1 MVAWCLCQLHD
12 HNCLTTARYFQTML
26 WQLRLS
32 NLKGLAA
39 ERKALRFLKAQGLKP
54 VTKNYACKFGE
65 IDLIML
71 CGETLVFIE
80 VRYRSSVSFGSV
92 AGTINRQKQDKI
104 RKTAEIFRL
113 NNPKHHFRL
122 CRFDAIAIYDND
134 SDPQNSLEW
143 IKSAF

>member
-1 MVAWCLCQLHD
+1 MP
-12 HNCLTTARYFQTML
+12 

-32 NLKGLAA
+32 NLKGLIA
-39 ERKALRFLKAQGLKP
+39 ERRALRYLKAQGLKLI
-54 VTKNYACKFGE
+54 TRNYACKFGE

-92 AGTINRQKQDKI
+92 ASTINWHKQDKI
-104 RKTAEIFRL
+104 RKTAEMFRMT
-113 NNPKHHFRL
+113 NPGHRFRL
-122 CRFDAIAIYDND
+122 CRFDVIAIYDND
-134 SDPQNSLEW
+134 SDHQNSLEW

>member
-1 MVAWCLCQLHD
+1 MP
-12 HNCLTTARYFQTML
+12 
-26 WQLRLS
+26 WQLKLS
-32 NLKGLAA
+32 NLKGLQA
-39 ERKALRFLKAQGLKP
+39 EHKALRYLKKQGLKL
-54 VTKNYACKFGE
+54 VTRNFASKTGE

-71 CGETLVFIE
+71 NGETLVFIE
-80 VRYRSSVSFGSV
+80 VRCRSSVSFGSV
-92 AGTINRQKQDKI
+92 ASTITRHKQDKI

-113 NNPKHHFRL
+113 KNPKHRFRL

>member
-1 MVAWCLCQLHD
+1 MP
-12 HNCLTTARYFQTML
+12 

-32 NLKGLAA
+32 NLKGLNA
-39 ERKALRFLKAQGLKP
+39 ERKALRYLKTQGLKP
-54 VTKNYACKFGE
+54 VTRNYACKAGE
-65 IDLIML
+65 IDLVML
-71 CGETLVFIE
+71 NGETLVFIE

-92 AGTINRQKQDKI
+92 AGTITRQKQDKI

-113 NNPKHHFRL
+113 KNPTHRFRI
-122 CRFDAIAIYDND
+122 CRFDVVAIYDND